1 MKVKN
6 FATKIKGF
14 LFAVRHREILM
25 TDLGLIVKSKFVP
38 CFEDEALGAVFSVQ
52 AYLVVFQHMEDFF

>member
-1 MKVKN
+1 M
-6 FATKIKGF
+6 I
-14 LFAVRHREILM
+14 
-25 TDLGLIVKSKFVP
+25 LIVKSKFVP